1 MSTNSVNGVNV
12 SGMNNNDAKQT
23 RPAQIKVKPGEN
35 LSVIAK
41 KFGMNV
47 KEFMEWTGLKK
58 TGVNAGQIINLPT
71 SKVPKGKGIMA
82 LARKYNMT
90 LEEFG
95 KLNKLPKPYNTYQ
108 ANKDEIFYVKNNGKS
123 SSSSNEVV
131 LPKSVSD
138 TMPKPPPKPKEAP
151 KVETNP
157 ALANKQK
164 WGSSYTPEEL
174 ADKIYEGSKKIAAVG
189 KPDFDAL
196 IDEINPKNVEAVL
209 KAYTKKESL
218 VDTLIS
224 EVRSDKADRE
234 KAAMKVFDA
243 LAKAKGVS
251 DETKEAFKT
260 ELHEQLYKFWGFAN
274 STELDKTI
282 NSILD
287 GKSVVK
293 VSKPPKTP
301 AQNSGEAAALTTV
314 KDSHGNRCT
323 KGQLQ
328 KWAIA
333 SAKKDE
339 GFSKVKNPFIQRP
352 LPNTDANGKIE
363 ASAEIKLPTNSNG
376 PMKGKVVFV
385 NPGHGGYRFDNG
397 YFDSGTVLSVKN
409 AEGNHMPIEEWRVAQ
424 LYAEDL
430 TQNLQAKGATVVIVT
445 GCVGDKKTG
454 KGGMS
459 EDKYLEKMLQGQKG
473 SKEVRDLMKNTKK
486 SDMAFISLHVESTSV
501 PSSQK
506 LCTVRSNDAGDKN
519 LAEKVRDNIAKNIPI
534 LTPKTK
540 SNRYYVH
547 RAMGSEIP
555 AVLVEI
561 GNIQNESITNSLLS
575 RNDRGKYTAA
585 LANALQETL
594 VK

>member
-1 MSTNSVNGVNV
+1 MSTNSINGVKA
-12 SGMNNNDAKQT
+12 SGTNKDVKQT

-47 KEFMEWTGLKK
+47 KEFMKWTGLKK
-58 TGVNAGQIINLPT
+58 TSINAGQTINLPT
-71 SKVPKGKGIMA
+71 SKVPEGKGILA
-82 LARKYNMT
+82 LAKKYNMT

-95 KLNKLPKPYNTYQ
+95 KLNNLPKPYNTYK
-108 ANKDEIFYVKNNGKS
+108 ANKDEIFYVKNNSKS
-123 SSSSNEVV
+123 SSRTSGTTTPKTSSN
-131 LPKSVSD
+131 
-138 TMPKPPPKPKEAP
+138 TTPKPAPKPKEAP

-157 ALANKQK
+157 ALVNKQK
-164 WGSSYTPEEL
+164 WDSSFTPAEL
-174 ADKIYEGSKKIAAVG
+174 ADKIYEGSKKWAAVG

-196 IDEINPKNVEAVL
+196 INEINPKNVEAVL
-209 KAYTKKESL
+209 KAYTEKESL

-224 EVRSDKADRE
+224 EVGSDKADRE
-234 KAAMKVFDA
+234 NAVMKVFNA

-251 DETKEAFKT
+251 EETKEAFKN
-260 ELHEQLYKFWGFAN
+260 ELHEQLYKFWGFAK

-287 GKSVVK
+287 GKSAAK
-293 VSKPPKTP
+293 APKAPAPP

-314 KDSHGNRCT
+314 RDANGNRYT

-328 KWAIA
+328 KGAIA
-333 SAKKDE
+333 SAKRDK
-339 GFSKVKNPFIQRP
+339 GFSKVKKPFIQRP

-363 ASAEIKLPTNSNG
+363 ASAEIKFPTNSNG

-409 AEGNHMPIEEWRVAQ
+409 AEGDHMPIEEWRVAQ
-424 LYAEDL
+424 SYAQEL
-430 TQNLQAKGATVVIVT
+430 TQKLQEKGATVVIVT
-445 GCVGDKKTG
+445 GCIGDKKTG

-459 EDKYLEKMLQGQKG
+459 EDKYLQKMLQGQKG
-473 SKEVRDLMKNTKK
+473 PKEVRELMKNTSK
-486 SDMAFISLHVESTSV
+486 SNMAFISLHVESTSV

-506 LCTVRSNDAGDKN
+506 LCTVRSNDAGDKA
-519 LAEKVRDNIAKNIPI
+519 LAKKVEDNIAKNIPI
-534 LTPKTK
+534 LTPKQE
-540 SNRYYVH
+540 SNKYYIH
-547 RAMGSEIP
+547 RAMGTEIP
-555 AVLVEI
+555 AVLIEI

-575 RNDRGKYTAA
+575 SNDRGKYTAA